1 MALGRTPTYR
11 RPRTRPKRS
20 GVTAIAV
27 TTVIAVLAVVVAVLS
42 YQAVHRDPSSSATD
56 VSQLEARID
65 EIAGQLDATQ
75 ATARTAAR
83 QARASLASV
92 KKKAA
97 APPAK
102 PGLSACLVEV
112 QREIDDLQAYLA
124 YRTPPRR
131 DRVQGACQRL
141 LRPRFHG

>member
-1 MALGRTPTYR
+1 MAPGRTPTYR

-20 GVTAIAV
+20 GVSAIAG

-42 YQAVHRDPSSSATD
+42 YQAVHRDPSPSASD
-56 VSQLEARID
+56 VSQLESRLD
-65 EIAGQLDATQ
+65 EVAGRLDATQ
-75 ATARTAAR
+75 ATARSAAR
-83 QARASLASV
+83 QAQASLAAV
-92 KKKAA
+92 KKKAGAPA
-97 APPAK
+97 AQ

-131 DRVQGACQRL
+131 DRIQGACRRL
-141 LRPRFHG
+141 LEPRFHG

>member
-1 MALGRTPTYR
+1 MPPGRTPTYR

-20 GVTAIAV
+20 GVSAIAG

-42 YQAVHRDPSSSATD
+42 YQAVHHDPSSSASD
-56 VSQLEARID
+56 VAQLESRLDAV
-65 EIAGQLDATQ
+65 AGQLDATQ
-75 ATARTAAR
+75 ATARAAER
-83 QARASLASV
+83 QARASLTAV
-92 KKKAA
+92 KKKT
-97 APPAK
+97 APAAK

-131 DRVQGACQRL
+131 DRIQGACRRL
-141 LRPRFHG
+141 LQPRFHG